1 MLDLSYIIKDM
12 TTERNKAWW
21 NYSIDEL
28 EQMADENGNIKLDTK
43 IKATN
48 PYSGQ
53 SEMLTP
59 EEHALYIQ
67 IKEAERDEDYDTMQ
81 KGLSK
86 FSRMNAKAY
95 MTLLD

>member
-1 MLDLSYIIKDM
+1 M
-12 TTERNKAWW
+12 TT
-21 NYSIDEL
+21 L
-28 EQMADENGNIKLDTK
+28 

-59 EEHALYIQ
+59 DEHKLYIE
-67 IKEAERDEDYDTMQ
+67 IKDAEIAEDYKTMQ

-86 FSRMNAKAY
+86 FSRMNASAY

>member
-1 MLDLSYIIKDM
+1 M
-12 TTERNKAWW
+12 TNNVAWW
-21 NYSIDEL
+21 NLPIDEL
-28 EQMADENGNIKLDTK
+28 EQMADKDGKIKLDTK
-43 IKATN
+43 IKTTN

-59 EEHALYIQ
+59 EEHKLYIE
-67 IKEAERDEDYDTMQ
+67 IKDAEIAEDYTTMQ

>member
-1 MLDLSYIIKDM
+1 MLDLSYMFKDM
-12 TTERNKAWW
+12 TERN
-21 NYSIDEL
+21 
-28 EQMADENGNIKLDTK
+28 

-59 EEHALYIQ
+59 EEHKLYIE
-67 IKEAERDEDYDTMQ
+67 IKQAEWDEDYDTVR
-81 KGLSK
+81 KGLHK
-86 FSRMNAKAY
+86 FGKMNAKAY